1 MLYITLTISECYN
14 VLLVLRIGF
23 STSHNANE
31 TTNNKIYK
39 PMLIVKM
46 IENDGT
52 AAVCLV

>member
-1 MLYITLTISECYN
+1 MLYTTLITAECYN
-14 VLLVLRIGF
+14 VLLVRRIGF
-23 STSHNANE
+23 YTSHNANE